1 LKTGTNSYNV
11 KEIVQFHVDE
21 IIFIIVGEY

>member
-1 LKTGTNSYNV
+1 LETETNSYNV

-21 IIFIIVGEY
+21 IIFIIVGES